1 MQMLFLALW
10 MNFIGKGNLEYL
22 KKKKKIPIYLKFPK
36 ISRSIDRLNGVID
49 LILTLLQQFRSFNVW
64 KRDHKYLRVF
74 FLFRLTFYENT

>member
-22 KKKKKIPIYLKFPK
+22 KKKKKIYLKFSK
-36 ISRSIDRLNGVID
+36 ISRSIDRLNRVID
-49 LILTLLQQFRSFNVW
+49 LILTLFQQFRSFNVW